1 MCASTE
7 RHHEPVQVHIM
18 GGVTGVL
25 GGWRVEAKQGA
36 TARAGR
42 LQDEGSGSVN
52 HAIVMFG
59 LYGVDV
65 QGIV

>member
-1 MCASTE
+1 
-7 RHHEPVQVHIM
+7 M